1 MAQCMSNFVAP
12 FSRRVLET
20 RRGAGRVAAR
30 DGVCL
35 YAVYE
40 PAARFPGFGASA
52 DGERKGLREEELATE
67 GKKEGKKGGRKRETD
82 EHCAS
87 G

>member
-20 RRGAGRVAAR
+20 LRGAGRVAAR

-52 DGERKGLREEELATE
+52 DGERKGLREELATE